1 RAALTLS
8 PRPRPP
14 RSTLFPYTTL
24 FRSKDLGNVLHF
36 HRKGSSAFSPFGFI
50 FEQMPILDKK
60 GTATTSVS
68 DDIIDACLFKGFDVF
83 FSHGFCLF
91 ALAAIAVQYA
101 AATVSF
107 RYNNVAS
114 GILQKL
120 SCRII
125 GWHKHR
131 IHQTTGE
138 KSYFFP
144 FCTEWWQRSWAV
156 FHIFSFRNGWQ
167 YFFHCAHRLR
177 K

>member
-50 FEQMPILDKK
+50 FEQMPIIDKK

-83 FSHGFCLF
+83 FSHGRSEEH
-91 ALAAIAVQYA
+91 
-101 AATVSF
+101 TSE
-107 RYNNVAS
+107 
-114 GILQKL
+114 LQSRFEL
-120 SCRII
+120 VCR
-125 GWHKHR
+125 HLLEK
-131 IHQTTGE
+131 QTT
-138 KSYFFP
+138 
-144 FCTEWWQRSWAV
+144 Q
-156 FHIFSFRNGWQ
+156 
-167 YFFHCAHRLR
+167 
-177 K
+177 